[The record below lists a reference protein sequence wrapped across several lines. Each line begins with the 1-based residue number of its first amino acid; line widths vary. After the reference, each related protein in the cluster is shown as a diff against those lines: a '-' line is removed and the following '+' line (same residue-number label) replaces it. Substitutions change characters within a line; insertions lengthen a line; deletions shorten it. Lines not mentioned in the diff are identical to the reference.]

1 MPARLRASDT
11 GGCNRLCKNHIPAFS
26 SWSPLLVT
34 TVCYSTRGRFLVKLF
49 TSLYNGSMKTPQE
62 IIAQLKNPNEADK
75 LLIEKAYEFAAK
87 AHEGHTRYSG
97 EPYMAHVASVAY
109 HLAQI
114 GMGPRTIA
122 AGLLHDT
129 IEDTEVTA
137 EDIKREFGEEILFL
151 VEGVTKLSSV
161 RYYGT
166 DRHNESLRKLF
177 VATSQDIRVLIIKL
191 VDRLHNI
198 QTLSYVPREKQLRI
212 ARETLEIYVPVAHR
226 LGIGRIRKELE
237 DLAFPYVYP
246 DEHERVRKLL
256 EVKMSKA
263 EQLLEKERKS
273 LQKRLAESGLIKF
286 HTSYRV
292 KGTYSLFQKLKRREW
307 EINNIYDLL
316 AMRVVVDTV
325 EDCYRTLGII
335 HEMWRP
341 LPKRVKDYI
350 AFPKP
355 NGYQS
360 LHTTVTTTHGTILE
374 IQIRTQ
380 KMHHEAE
387 YGVASHIIYK
397 DDVIPE
403 STKES
408 SSWFSNLVPSLFRP
422 FSRRTPTT
430 DPALIKVTKDKP
442 HKEKIPLW
450 ISQIGEMYTSEKTS
464 GQEFVDDMRKD
475 FFSNRIFVFTP
486 IGDVVDLPVGATP
499 IDFAYAIHSEIGDHI
514 AGVKVNKKLVQLDTE
529 LQNGDIVE
537 IETKDSAKPSRKWLQ
552 IAITSVAKRKIRSS
566 LGENGD
572 EIGK

>member
-1 MPARLRASDT
+1 M
-11 GGCNRLCKNHIPAFS
+11 
-26 SWSPLLVT
+26 T
-34 TVCYSTRGRFLVKLF
+34 TA
-49 TSLYNGSMKTPQE
+49 QE

-75 LLIEKAYEFAAK
+75 LLIVKAYEFAAK
-87 AHEGHTRYSG
+87 AHDGHTRYSG
-97 EPYMAHVASVAY
+97 EPYMSHVAAVAH
-109 HLAQI
+109 HLAVI

-137 EDIKREFGEEILFL
+137 DDIKREFGEEILFL

-198 QTLSYVPREKQLRI
+198 QTLSFVPREKQLRI

-237 DLAFPYVYP
+237 DLAFPYVFP
-246 DEHERVRKLL
+246 EEHKRVKTLL
-256 EVKMSKA
+256 EQKMQRA
-263 EQLLEKERKS
+263 EQVLERERKT
-273 LQKRLAESGLIKF
+273 LQKKLAESGYTNF

-307 EINNIYDLL
+307 DINNIYDLL
-316 AMRVVVDTV
+316 AMRVVVDSV

-341 LPKRVKDYI
+341 LPQRVKDYI

-380 KMHHEAE
+380 KMHHESE
-387 YGVASHIIYK
+387 YGIASHLIYK
-397 DDVIPE
+397 ADKTPDP
-403 STKES
+403 SKDS
-408 SSWFSNLVPSLFRP
+408 SSWFSHLVPSLFRP
-422 FSRRTPTT
+422 FSRRETPAAE
-430 DPALIKVTKDKP
+430 PSLIKVTRDKP

-537 IETKDSAKPSRKWLQ
+537 VDTKASAKPSRKWLL
-552 IAITSVAKRKIRSS
+552 IAKTSIAKRKIRTS
-566 LGENGD
+566 LGEL
-572 EIGK
+572 EAERTK